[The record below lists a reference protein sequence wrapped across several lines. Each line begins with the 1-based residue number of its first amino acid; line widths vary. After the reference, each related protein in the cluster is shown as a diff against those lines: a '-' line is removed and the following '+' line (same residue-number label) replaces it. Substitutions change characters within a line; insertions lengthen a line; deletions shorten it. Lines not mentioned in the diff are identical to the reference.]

1 VPQCTLRALIGLCL
15 CTKRPGPN
23 IGQSCFCGADDAL
36 IVKSDCP
43 IQIPK
48 ICIRCTSKVHDL
60 HIKFIIIIIIII
72 IVNWSC
78 NNPVTEWRGKGVD
91 EQGILERFF
100 VVRIGFGY
108 HPATY
113 PKPTGSSGWA
123 VELITHPEPRLRING
138 SINLPPLRYVGL
150 ACLIKQR

>member
-1 VPQCTLRALIGLCL
+1 MPQCTLRALIGLCL
-15 CTKRPGPN
+15 RTKRPGPN

-72 IVNWSC
+72 IVNAIIIVIIII
-78 NNPVTEWRGKGVD
+78 NA
-91 EQGILERFF
+91 IL
-100 VVRIGFGY
+100 IID
-108 HPATY
+108 
-113 PKPTGSSGWA
+113 
-123 VELITHPEPRLRING
+123 LL
-138 SINLPPLRYVGL
+138 LLL
-150 ACLIKQR
+150 L